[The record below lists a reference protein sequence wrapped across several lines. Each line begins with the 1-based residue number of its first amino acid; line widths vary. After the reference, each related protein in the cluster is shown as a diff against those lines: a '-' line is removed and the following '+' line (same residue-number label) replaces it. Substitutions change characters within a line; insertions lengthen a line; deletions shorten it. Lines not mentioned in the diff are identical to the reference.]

1 MLRRTEQIFRQ
12 VLRHI
17 DTSLDALNA
26 ERDLLCEKKTP
37 TLSELASI
45 ERVTTRLD
53 ELALSIEFELN
64 LKRTPPAALRSHEG
78 VQTEF
83 KELFEPTK
91 KQVDST
97 THSIK
102 PLAISEKPSAFE
114 ARLEAWF
121 GPLPEE
127 RE

>member
-1 MLRRTEQIFRQ
+1 M
-12 VLRHI
+12 
-17 DTSLDALNA
+17 SLDALNA
-26 ERDLLCEKKTP
+26 ERDLLCGRKTR
-37 TLSELASI
+37 SVGELASI
-45 ERVTTRLD
+45 ERVTTKLD
-53 ELALSIEFELN
+53 ELALSIEFELH
-64 LKRTPPAALRSHEG
+64 LKRTPPAALQSHEG
-78 VQTEF
+78 VQLEV

-91 KQVDST
+91 KQADST
-97 THSIK
+97 THSTT